1 MKLSIFT
8 TATNPSS
15 RGDLEQPAMK
25 CYTELADEIVY
36 VDGSGDLPNDN
47 ITKHNETTHGYR
59 TDLKELHYKWPK
71 EFSWEFIG
79 QQFQRGY
86 EACTGDWVIHADLDF
101 IFHERDYRAIRMACE
116 NNPDAPALSFWKFQ
130 MYQPDRYNLKSR
142 LIIAVNKGKYGDRI
156 RFDSGGDLAQP
167 SLDEKYIEPSDVPES
182 GIPFYNYDFL
192 TKTRDQVTD
201 DVGRMDR
208 AYERHFGKWLYS
220 KDGTEESAYKGW
232 LEMVIGRSNKPSKKL
247 KLSDHPKVMQNT
259 IKNLRQNQCG
269 YSIFGN
275 VKPCDYFVNN
285 DKIELYDV

>member
-86 EACTGDWVIHADLDF
+86 EACTGDWVIHADLDY
-101 IFHERDYRAIRMACE
+101 IFHERDFRAIRMACE
-116 NNPDAPALSFWKFQ
+116 NNPDVPALSFWKFQ
-130 MYQPDRYNLKSR
+130 FVLPDRYNLKSR
-142 LIIAVNKGKYGDRI
+142 LVIAVNKRKYGDRI
-156 RFDSGGDLAQP
+156 KFDSSGDLCQP
-167 SLDEKYIEPSDVPES
+167 SLDGRYISPDDVPEA
-182 GIPFYNYDFL
+182 GIPFYNYEKIL
-192 TKTRDQVTD
+192 KTRQQISDDQ
-201 DVGRMDR
+201 GRMER
-208 AYERHFGKWLYS
+208 AYFRRFGTFQMGS
-220 KDGTEESAYKGW
+220 DGSNDSAYNRWVEAQRGK
-232 LEMVIGRSNKPSKKL
+232 LRKPQKFI
-247 KLSDHPKVMQNT
+247 KLSDHPKYMQET
-259 IKNLRQNQCG
+259 IKNLTVDQWG
-269 YSIFGN
+269 YSGHGFLEEN
-275 VKPCDYFVNN
+275 KYV
-285 DKIELYDV
+285 